1 MRFSAVLLEKSTSVI
16 CKPRGF
22 TIRPRTTRTM
32 LYLLFA
38 KLIKK
43 AIDHMVI
50 SSRDTVDNVIKVIKK
65 ICDDNLLVKF
75 IRNKKSILDYEG
87 LISLAAG

>member
-1 MRFSAVLLEKSTSVI
+1 
-16 CKPRGF
+16 
-22 TIRPRTTRTM
+22 
-32 LYLLFA
+32 
-38 KLIKK
+38 
-43 AIDHMVI
+43 MVI